1 MNYQPEDLKSIL
13 DYSQNLINKSLR
25 DVCGEEL
32 LSNTYKGKGNFGQ
45 LLEKYFFGY
54 EPNSKSEAD
63 FDKVGMELKTSP
75 LKVVKKNKYTAKE
88 RLVLNIINYL
98 DLHSEEFER
107 STFLKKNYH
116 ILLIFYLYE
125 IDVEVIDYIVKI
137 VGDWKIPEIDLEII
151 KRDWELIR
159 EKIRNGKAHE
169 ISEGDTI
176 YLGACTKGGK
186 GGNLRPQPFNQVLAK
201 QRAFSFKQGYLN
213 HIIASLSKNNNEYGK
228 LISSPVELSKK
239 SFEQIVVEK
248 FKPYINKSI
257 EEIVRGLSQKTFNP
271 KSKNFFSNVTKH
283 ILGIELNK
291 EIEEFE
297 KGGIILKTIR
307 LKDNGL
313 PKEDVSFPNF
323 SYLKISNQDWEDSDF
338 KNIVESKF
346 FFVFYRY
353 GKDKILRLD
362 KVKFWNMSF
371 DEINESQR
379 VWEYTKEIVCKGN
392 IVKKIKNGKRF
403 TNFPSKKF
411 SKVSH
416 VRPHALNSEDTFPL
430 PVKDKVSGL
439 SEYTKHCFWLNNSFI
454 KDNIYLNDSR

>member
-1 MNYQPEDLKSIL
+1 MNYQPDDLKSIL
-13 DYSQNLINKSLR
+13 DYSKTLIDKSLR
-25 DVCGEEL
+25 DVCGTEL
-32 LSNTYKGKGNFGQ
+32 LTNSYKGKGNFGQ
-45 LLEKYFFGY
+45 LLEKYFYGY
-54 EPNSKSEAD
+54 EPNSKSQAD

-75 LKVVKKNKYTAKE
+75 LKIIKKNQYRSKE

-98 DLHSEEFER
+98 DIHSEEFEK

-116 ILLIFYLYE
+116 ILMIFYLHQL
-125 IDVEVIDYIVKI
+125 DVEVIDYVIKI
-137 VGDWKIPEIDLEII
+137 VGDWKIPEVDLEII
-151 KRDWELIR
+151 KRDWDSIR
-159 EKIRNGKAHE
+159 EKILRGKAHE

-176 YLGACTKGGK
+176 YLGACTKGAK
-186 GGNLRPQPFNQVLAK
+186 GGNLRQQPFSQIRAK

-213 HIIASLSKNNNEYGK
+213 HIIASLSNSKSDYGK
-228 LISSPVELSKK
+228 LISSPVELSIK
-239 SFEQIVVEK
+239 SFEQIVVDK
-248 FKPYINKSI
+248 FNPYLNKSI
-257 EEIVRGLSQKTFNP
+257 EEIVEGLSQKSFNP
-271 KSKNFFSNVTKH
+271 NSKNFFSNVTKH
-283 ILGIELNK
+283 ILGIELNQ

-297 KGGIILKTIR
+297 KAGIIVKTIR
-307 LKDNGL
+307 LKSNGL

-323 SYLKISNQDWEDSDF
+323 NYLKINNQEWEDSEF
-338 KNIVESKF
+338 KDIVESKF

-353 GKDKILRLD
+353 GKDELLRLD

-371 DEINESQR
+371 DDINESQR
-379 VWEYTKEIVCKGN
+379 VWEYTKEIISNGN
-392 IVKKIKNGKRF
+392 IVNKIKDGKRF

-454 KDNIYLNDSR
+454 KDNIYLNEF